1 MRASDLIGR
10 PVLDGA
16 GQRMGLVTD
25 LRCVREAAPDG
36 QWGLLRLDALVV
48 GRRQA
53 GARLGYDRHQRS
65 PTLIRGLIRRAY
77 GQATVLPWSS
87 VDSWDATAIR
97 LRS

>member
-10 PVLDGA
+10 PVLDSSG
-16 GQRMGLVTD
+16 RRLGLVTD
-25 LRCVREAAPDG
+25 LRCVREPAPGG

-48 GRRQA
+48 GRRPA

-65 PTLIRGLIRRAY
+65 PMLVRGLMRRMH
-77 GQATVLPWSS
+77 GEATVLPWSA